1 MKALNKSRLNRKFN
15 AKVIDELQAEVD
27 KVLDE
32 ERAKIA
38 YEAVQYAAPELMA
51 QAIAVMLL
59 AMSKRGYGKRRLNY
73 FYDWYVSLMNM
84 PSDMLGKTPTTFD
97 AVKYVKENYG
107 IDFDR
112 VKPKFKEFREWYK
125 SREK

>member
-1 MKALNKSRLNRKFN
+1 MKALSKNRLNRKFN
-15 AKVIDELQAEVD
+15 AKVIAELQAEVD
-27 KVLDE
+27 KILDE

-84 PSDMLGKTPTTFD
+84 PAEMLGKTPKTFD
-97 AVKYVKENYG
+97 AVKYVQEKYG

-112 VKPKFKEFREWYK
+112 VKPKFKQFREWYR
-125 SREK
+125 S

>member
-1 MKALNKSRLNRKFN
+1 MKALSKSRLNRKLN
-15 AKVIDELQAEVD
+15 AKVIDELQAEVERI
-27 KVLDE
+27 LDE

-84 PSDMLGKTPTTFD
+84 PSDMLGKTPSTFD
-97 AVKYVKENYG
+97 AVKYVQENYG

-112 VKPKFKEFREWYK
+112 VKPKFKEFREWYR
-125 SREK
+125 S